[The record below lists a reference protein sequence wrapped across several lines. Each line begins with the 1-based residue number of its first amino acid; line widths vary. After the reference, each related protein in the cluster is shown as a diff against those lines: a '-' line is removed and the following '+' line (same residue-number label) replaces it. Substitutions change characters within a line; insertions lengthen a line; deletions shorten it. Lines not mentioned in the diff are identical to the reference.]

1 MLVTVF
7 VAHDNRTTPFARQ
20 NFIVPSEVRH
30 NELAV
35 VDCAWLLSGA
45 RHYTCT

>member
-7 VAHDNRTTPFARQ
+7 LANDMRTTPFALQ
-20 NFIVPSEVRH
+20 NIIVPSEVGH

-35 VDCAWLLSGA
+35 VDHAWLLSGA
-45 RHYTCT
+45 RHHTYT